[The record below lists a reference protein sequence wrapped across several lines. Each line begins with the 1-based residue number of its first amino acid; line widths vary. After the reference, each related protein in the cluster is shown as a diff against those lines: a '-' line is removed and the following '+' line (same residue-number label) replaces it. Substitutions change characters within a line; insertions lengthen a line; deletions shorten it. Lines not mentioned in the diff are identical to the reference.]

1 MISMKSVTKKG
12 ISTISSKI
20 DQLSR
25 KEKILIFVIFVC
37 NLQMRKNKIIVF
49 LVLPKLFSLEKTI
62 FATTSGLNTYVQNT
76 ASSNCSKS
84 CNSVIPYDFSK
95 QCTCGLPFFTSTF
108 SLETFHAHIIFIVCI
123 YCTYI
128 LVQKTLNQN
137 EYV

>member
-1 MISMKSVTKKG
+1 
-12 ISTISSKI
+12 
-20 DQLSR
+20 
-25 KEKILIFVIFVC
+25 
-37 NLQMRKNKIIVF
+37 MRKNKIIVF

-95 QCTCGLPFFTSTF
+95 QCTCGLPFFTPTF

-128 LVQKTLNQN
+128 LFYVSVENLESKWVSLNKLQLLKTLRDWPSWHKMLKILQRSAI
-137 EYV
+137 